1 MNRFLSLTF
10 SISVPHQSYVGRAG
24 AALLAFDGYF
34 VSLPMSLPMDDKVGD
49 RGVESEHPNAAVLK
63 PLSLSP
69 PLSTS
74 QIFLWSI
81 IVITLL
87 MCLGNLSKGFGKWVA
102 GPLSLMIQAFL
113 L

>member
-1 MNRFLSLTF
+1 
-10 SISVPHQSYVGRAG
+10 
-24 AALLAFDGYF
+24 
-34 VSLPMSLPMDDKVGD
+34 MDDKVGD

-113 L
+113 LWVREHQGIPNEKVATPQKEQVGVYLVEEGVRS